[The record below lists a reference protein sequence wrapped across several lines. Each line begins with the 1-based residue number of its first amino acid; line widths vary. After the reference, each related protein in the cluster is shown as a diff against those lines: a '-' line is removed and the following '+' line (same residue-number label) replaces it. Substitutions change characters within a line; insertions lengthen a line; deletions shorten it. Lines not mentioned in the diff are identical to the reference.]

1 MFSEWGV
8 RAGVLGRGH
17 EGSGSLGGGGVNR
30 EKILATRAPRL
41 EVKMFLVFF
50 VWFLMFFRLRPHT
63 RHPGFHWGDVVGAR
77 ASGE

>member
-8 RAGVLGRGH
+8 RAGVLGQGH

-41 EVKMFLVFF
+41 EVKMFLVS
-50 VWFLMFFRLRPHT
+50 FLLVF
-63 RHPGFHWGDVVGAR
+63 
-77 ASGE
+77 

>member
-30 EKILATRAPRL
+30 EKILPTRTPGL

-50 VWFLMFFRLRPHT
+50 LSFF
-63 RHPGFHWGDVVGAR
+63 
-77 ASGE
+77 

>member
-1 MFSEWGV
+1 M

-50 VWFLMFFRLRPHT
+50 ADFLMFFHIYAHT
-63 RHPGFHWGDVVGAR
+63 RHPGSHWGDVVAAR

>member
-1 MFSEWGV
+1 M

-41 EVKMFLVFF
+41 EVKMCLVFF
-50 VWFLMFFRLRPHT
+50 VGFFDVFVHLRPHM

>member
-50 VWFLMFFRLRPHT
+50 FCWFF
-63 RHPGFHWGDVVGAR
+63 DVFSPSPAYEAPWISLG
-77 ASGE
+77 

>member
-41 EVKMFLVFF
+41 EVKICLVFF
-50 VWFLMFFRLRPHT
+50 CFF
-63 RHPGFHWGDVVGAR
+63 DVFSPSPAYEAPWVSLG
-77 ASGE
+77 

>member
-1 MFSEWGV
+1 M

-50 VWFLMFFRLRPHT
+50 SWFF
-63 RHPGFHWGDVVGAR
+63 DVFSPSPAYEAAWISLG
-77 ASGE
+77 